1 MAKEDKKE
9 EANTFLSR
17 FKSNMADY
25 FKDNPNAFDFTN
37 QGGQST
43 SDKVAAF
50 TDQFEGSFDKVA
62 DGFGIF
68 QPRTNPMSVIP
79 GQQGSPGLLSQIAGP
94 VAGAA
99 ASALFACDMR
109 LKHDVDYLTDV
120 NLVRDDLADVAYFVK
135 ELQDS

>member
-9 EANTFLSR
+9 EANGFLSR

-25 FKDNPNAFDFTN
+25 FDDNPNAFDFTN

-79 GQQGSPGLLSQIAGP
+79 GQEGRPGFLQQIAGP

-99 ASALFACDMR
+99 AKAIF
-109 LKHDVDYLTDV
+109 KV
-120 NLVRDDLADVAYFVK
+120 
-135 ELQDS
+135 

>member
-9 EANTFLSR
+9 EANGFLSR

-25 FKDNPNAFDFTN
+25 FDDNPNAFDFTN

-109 LKHDVDYLTDV
+109 LKHDVNCLTDM
-120 NLVRDDLADVAYFVK
+120 NLVKDDLADVAYFVK

>member
-9 EANTFLSR
+9 EANGFLSR

-50 TDQFEGSFDKVA
+50 TDQFSKVVLIKLQM
-62 DGFGIF
+62 DLVY
-68 QPRTNPMSVIP
+68 S
-79 GQQGSPGLLSQIAGP
+79 
-94 VAGAA
+94 
-99 ASALFACDMR
+99 
-109 LKHDVDYLTDV
+109 
-120 NLVRDDLADVAYFVK
+120 NLVLI
-135 ELQDS
+135 L

>member
-9 EANTFLSR
+9 EANGFLSR

-68 QPRTNPMSVIP
+68 QPRTTRP
-79 GQQGSPGLLSQIAGP
+79 AGK
-94 VAGAA
+94 
-99 ASALFACDMR
+99 SR
-109 LKHDVDYLTDV
+109 IIIS
-120 NLVRDDLADVAYFVK
+120 
-135 ELQDS
+135 DSRTNSWSCSKSFLCL